1 MGLPL
6 AVEGGGVTGGGVTG
20 GGVTGGG
27 VTGGGDVVA
36 AAFTMILKAGRAADA
51 VPSLAEITI
60 PLLVPAVAGV
70 PDSCPVLMLKLA
82 HEGLFC
88 TLNDSV

>member
-27 VTGGGDVVA
+27 VA
-36 AAFTMILKAGRAADA
+36 AAFTVILKAGRAADA

-60 PLLVPAVAGV
+60 PLLVPAVVGV